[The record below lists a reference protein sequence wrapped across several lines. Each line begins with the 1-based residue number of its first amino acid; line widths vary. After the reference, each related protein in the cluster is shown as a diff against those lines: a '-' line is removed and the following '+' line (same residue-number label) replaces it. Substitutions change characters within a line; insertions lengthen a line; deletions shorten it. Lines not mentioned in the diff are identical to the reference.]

1 MQQGCVQLQAGDI
14 EYLGFGR
21 EKISETMYL
30 LFEEAGLLQ
39 SREQLW
45 EIKKKEI
52 LALPDPLDS
61 ILDKRRRLEV
71 EGAFHFMSHELVTV
85 FKKYIR
91 PGQIVFKKMPD
102 GNEHAVLGFTT
113 HFVIDINIVC
123 DPEQVHKRLAALWGS
138 DFECQTRCQCQRRLL
153 NDSMIEAISRQTGA
167 PERQRIMAIVMAEYM
182 LFSDQNIDLVNAT
195 SFANGPNVSRP
206 NSATGP
212 AAPVRPSGT
221 ANFMSSADDGGSFSS
236 RPAGSLD
243 DSAGFNKADP
253 QPSVTFVKGN
263 R

>member
-1 MQQGCVQLQAGDI
+1 
-14 EYLGFGR
+14 
-21 EKISETMYL
+21 MYL
-30 LFEEAGLLQ
+30 LFERAGLLQ

-45 EIKKKEI
+45 EIRKKEI
-52 LALPDPLDS
+52 LAMPDPLDS
-61 ILDKRRRLEV
+61 IPDKGQRLEA
-71 EGAFHFMSHELVTV
+71 ERAFHFMCSELETV

-91 PGQIVFKKMPD
+91 PGQIIFKKMPD

-123 DPEQVHKRLAALWGS
+123 KPEQVHKRLAALWGS

-167 PERQRIMAIVMAEYM
+167 PARQRIMAIVMAEYM
-182 LFSDQNIDLVNAT
+182 LVSEDQNIDLVNAT
-195 SFANGPNVSRP
+195 SFANGPNVSCP

-212 AAPVRPSGT
+212 AAPSVRPSGT
-221 ANFMSSADDGGSFSS
+221 ANFMKFVDDGGSFSS
-236 RPAGSLD
+236 RPAGSVD
-243 DSAGFNKADP
+243 DSAGFSRAEP